1 MIKAAP
7 FNQTSCAN
15 TLLFPLFCQTVF
27 VEQDVLP
34 NGFVFTLLLLCYLI
48 LRYVERDLTPKVKKN
63 GIRTGRRT
71 TEAESKLT
79 PFVPLN
85 VNSEVSI
92 IGSS

>member
-7 FNQTSCAN
+7 FNQTSCAH
-15 TLLFPLFCQTVF
+15 TLLFLLFCQTVF

-48 LRYVERDLTPKVKKN
+48 LRYVERDLTPRKRKN
-63 GIRTGRRT
+63 GIRTGRT

-85 VNSEVSI
+85 VKCEVSI
-92 IGSS
+92 IGAS